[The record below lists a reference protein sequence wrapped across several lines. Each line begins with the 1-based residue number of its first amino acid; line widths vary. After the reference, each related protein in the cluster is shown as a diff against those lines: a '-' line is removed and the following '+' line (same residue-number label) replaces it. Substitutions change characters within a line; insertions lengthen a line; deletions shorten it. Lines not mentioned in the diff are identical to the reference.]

1 MTDKVRSYIAMA
13 SASSQGDDEIVS
25 RTELDVHTNM
35 ALVGRN
41 TYILS
46 DTGATVEVNAFTPGH
61 APMTIKIVDAAV
73 QYDFPYDITIYVL
86 VI

>member
-1 MTDKVRSYIAMA
+1 MTYNVRSYIATS
-13 SASSQGDDEIVS
+13 SASSRGDDEIVS
-25 RTELDVHTNM
+25 RTELDTHTNM
-35 ALVGRN
+35 AVVGRN

-46 DTGATVEVNAFTPGH
+46 DTGVTVEVNAFTPGH

-73 QYDFPYDITIYVL
+73 QYDFPYDITTYVL